1 MSETFDRT
9 DAPHAPGAPLADWV
23 RTVPDWPQPGVQFRD
38 LTPLWADGAAWARTV
53 SRLARAFDPAPPAV
67 VLGIEARG
75 FVVAAALAARWGAG
89 LLLARKPGKLPA
101 AVHRED
107 YALEYGTA
115 AIEAHRGVV
124 PAGSRVLIADDVLAT
139 GGTAFAALAL
149 AWALEAR
156 PIGFAFMLELEALGG
171 RGRLGDGLPIEVAI
185 TYDAAG
191 TPREPWPAGPA

>member
-1 MSETFDRT
+1 MNETFER
-9 DAPHAPGAPLADWV
+9 PQMPGAPLSAWV
-23 RTVPDWPQPGVQFRD
+23 RTVPDWPKPGVQFRD

-53 SRLARAFDPAPPAV
+53 ARLARPFDAAPPAV

-89 LLLARKPGKLPA
+89 LLLARKPGKLPG

-124 PAGSRVLIADDVLAT
+124 PAGSRGLIADDVLAT

-149 AWALEAR
+149 ARALEAQ
-156 PIGFAFMLELEALGG
+156 PIGFAFILEIEALGG
-171 RGRLGDGLPIEVAI
+171 RARLGDGLPIEVAI
-185 TYDAAG
+185 AYDASGRARAG
-191 TPREPWPAGPA
+191 G